1 MLDQMEEIIKRQGQ
15 ANYRTW
21 VEKALLG
28 AVVITRYNNRTY
40 RIDDI
45 AWEKHPA
52 DEFKGRNDE
61 MTSYIKYYEERY
73 NKKIRDPKQP
83 LLVSMPK
90 VSSFNP
96 VYLLACSLFTDCFHT
111 RSLGS

>member
-1 MLDQMEEIIKRQGQ
+1 MEEIIKRQGQ

-61 MTSYIKYYEERY
+61 MTSYVKYYAERY

-90 VSSFNP
+90 VRSFNP
-96 VYLLACSLFTDCFHT
+96 VYLLVTDLLTAF
-111 RSLGS
+111 SNFL